1 MRYYNHSLN
10 EYDNYVFN
18 SICFDLRK
26 KGKCRHD
33 TPNKS
38 YNWKVLFSIFL
49 TKSYLEDYRTSNG
62 KEIGYIRY
70 MYKEDVRKVKAWE
83 WPSKGFSQGF
93 IYFCSRDY
101 FRHITCLIIMNI
113 ITWSTKD
120 IILISN
126 R

>member
-18 SICFDLRK
+18 FICFDLRK

-70 MYKEDVRKVKAWE
+70 MYKEDVRKVKHENDLRKDFPKVLYIFA
-83 WPSKGFSQGF
+83 QGTTF
-93 IYFCSRDY
+93 
-101 FRHITCLIIMNI
+101 
-113 ITWSTKD
+113 D
-120 IILISN
+120 I
-126 R
+126 